1 MKKQSV
7 TGLFFSMFL
16 RTTVIILGICI
27 VVFGV
32 VLLTKLFK
40 GDKNG
45 KDTPTTV
52 SSNILTEA
60 EAHDD
65 LIYNTT
71 EATEETSDTESD
83 AESDEATPTYTTTST
98 EKNILVLNSTD
109 VSGLAGRWCATLNEN
124 GYNNTFAS
132 DYFTSLETTKIIS
145 KQEGVGE
152 DLLQFFEGATYEV
165 GDLDGGSSEPTDDY
179 DIIIIVGTSHSDH

>member
-7 TGLFFSMFL
+7 AGLFFSMFL
-16 RTTVIILGICI
+16 RASVVILGICI
-27 VVFGV
+27 VVFGI
-32 VLLTKLFK
+32 VLITKAVN
-40 GDKNG
+40 NG
-45 KDTPTTV
+45 KDGKNTPTTV
-52 SSNILTEA
+52 NSDILTQA

-65 LIYNTT
+65 LMFNTA
-71 EATEETSDTESD
+71 EDTEED
-83 AESDEATPTYTTTST
+83 AEDAGENTEEEAPTYEVTSAG
-98 EKNILVLNSTD
+98 KNILVLNSTD

-132 DYFTSLETTKIIS
+132 DYFTSVETTKIIS

-165 GDLDGGSSEPTDDY
+165 GDLDGGSSEPTDNY